1 MAEVFENQKTMT
13 LSGVLPRRW
22 KRKIIELRR
31 MLFMAIPIGVLAG
44 LGVSA
49 LEFTCNNLLW
59 NRLSALPPE
68 VHLLFP
74 IIGLL
79 FSGWLLHRLGEK
91 SVGMLNEVVVHY
103 HAPPDHVVIQDDLK
117 KAAACVAT
125 VGLGAS
131 LGLGGPSQWLGTKVA
146 LYVRHFFAKRRVVR
160 GIHRSHVVLIGAAA
174 GVSAIFRAPLSGT
187 LLALETPFSKDIDGT
202 VLLPASVAAFVSHI
216 VHSFFFH
223 DSRLLPFGGDGI
235 LNLRGVLAALAI
247 GVVAGF
253 ASRRFQRGLAWTKKR
268 TAHFPWW
275 FRSLIGGVVTSLTAF
290 AAWKIYGDTYTLQ
303 AGLPLAKT
311 VFSGE
316 HLGYAALGLFV
327 LKIIAVW
334 ATAGTTGVAGLLVV
348 TLTIGSL
355 IGGFMQPLTPFLP
368 PDVAAA
374 IGVCAYLAANY
385 NAPLTGIALAA
396 EWGGTTLLPVAWPA
410 VIVAAWIGEGL
421 ANTPS
426 KAARRHH
433 LIHLFHESKHE
444 KAQSNPPL
452 DSK

>member
-1 MAEVFENQKTMT
+1 M
-13 LSGVLPRRW
+13 
-22 KRKIIELRR
+22 I
-31 MLFMAIPIGVLAG
+31 FMAIPVGILAG

-49 LEFTCNNLLW
+49 LEYTCNELLW
-59 NRLSALPPE
+59 NRLSDLPPE
-68 VHLLFP
+68 IHLFFP
-74 IIGLL
+74 ILGLL

-91 SVGMLNEVVVHY
+91 SVGMLNEVVIHY
-103 HAPPDHVVIQDDLK
+103 HAPPEHVTILDDAK
-117 KAAACVAT
+117 KATACIAT

-131 LGLGGPSQWLGTKVA
+131 MGLGGPSQWLGTKLA
-146 LYVRHFFAKRRVVR
+146 LYVRYFFAKRRVIR
-160 GIHRSHVVLIGAAA
+160 GLHRSQVVLIGAAA

-187 LLALETPFSKDIDGT
+187 LLALETPFTRDIDGT
-202 VLLPASVAAFVSHI
+202 VLLPASVAAFVSHS

-223 DSRLLPFGGDGI
+223 DSRLLPFGGQGA
-235 LNLRGVLAALAI
+235 LTLQSVFAALLI

-253 ASRRFQRGLAWTKKR
+253 VSRRFQRGLAWTKKR
-268 TAHFPWW
+268 TGHFPWW
-275 FRSLIGGVVTSLTAF
+275 VRSLLGGIVTSATAF

-311 VFSGE
+311 IFSGE
-316 HLGYAALGLFV
+316 HIGYAALGLFA

-334 ATAGTTGVAGLLVV
+334 ATAGTSGVAGLLVV
-348 TLTIGSL
+348 TLTVGSL
-355 IGGFMQPLTPFLP
+355 IGGFMQPLTPFLS

-426 KAARRHH
+426 KSAHRPH
-433 LIHLFHESKHE
+433 LIHFFHETKHE
-444 KAQSNPPL
+444 KPQSNPPL